1 MSLDRWGGFLSGFLK
16 GRSRVPRRSPE
27 MSPPGAGMAGR
38 EAELLLVFAWLL
50 IWTVRLVFLIRLR
63 FSPFIGRE
71 ECGEEAR
78 KYGGCTSPTR

>member
-1 MSLDRWGGFLSGFLK
+1 VSLDRWGGFLSGFLK

-50 IWTVRLVFLIRLR
+50 IWTVRLVFFNPPKI
-63 FSPFIGRE
+63 FSFYW
-71 ECGEEAR
+71 
-78 KYGGCTSPTR
+78 KGGVR

>member
-1 MSLDRWGGFLSGFLK
+1 
-16 GRSRVPRRSPE
+16 
-27 MSPPGAGMAGR
+27 MAGR